1 MSERNMGRNFMKSSP
16 WGRCLT
22 SGVRGLQRMQPGSV
36 TSRNVGGAK
45 EKRMGL
51 QISL

>member
-1 MSERNMGRNFMKSSP
+1 
-16 WGRCLT
+16 
-22 SGVRGLQRMQPGSV
+22 MQLGSA

-51 QISL
+51 QISLQNICECLFLNPFPYPKAQAPVSFTVIHIA

>member
-1 MSERNMGRNFMKSSP
+1 MKSPP
-16 WGRCLT
+16 WGRCLP
-22 SGVRGLQRMQPGSV
+22 SGVRGLQRMQPGSA
-36 TSRNVGGAK
+36 TSRNEEGAK